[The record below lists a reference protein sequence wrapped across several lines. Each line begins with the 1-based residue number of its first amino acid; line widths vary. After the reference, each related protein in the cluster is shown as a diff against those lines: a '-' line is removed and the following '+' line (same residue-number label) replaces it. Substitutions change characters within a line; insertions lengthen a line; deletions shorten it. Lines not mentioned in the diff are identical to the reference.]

1 MLSGSAGGGELANG
15 CPAPPPAAQG
25 AAQPPPPQQQHAHA
39 QAAGAAAGQ
48 QQRAGPAWGQQVQPQ
63 RHAAISGVALAFNRA
78 SGGGLE
84 PACIPNVVVALEDAP
99 ARGAAAEAVGAAAD
113 ATQQAQQ
120 TQPAQQVF
128 PSPVSVTGTG
138 TTAGTGTTSSSGP
151 SSGGAAPG
159 PAAPQ
164 PGAAVRLVVY
174 DSAGLQLAA
183 LDRHADS
190 QAAIGAPCEAPRDP
204 ALQLHVWDSAAGW
217 WLLFPDTN
225 LAEAF
230 RSESGWYVVV
240 AWPAAC
246 LPGDRQFIAAE

>member
-1 MLSGSAGGGELANG
+1 MLPGSAGGGALANG

-25 AAQPPPPQQQHAHA
+25 AAQQQPPPQQQQHA

-48 QQRAGPAWGQQVQPQ
+48 QDRANPAGEQQVRPQ

-78 SGGGLE
+78 GGGGLE

-99 ARGAAAEAVGAAAD
+99 AQGGTTQAVGAAEAV
-113 ATQQAQQ
+113 TQQAQQ
-120 TQPAQQVF
+120 AQPAQQVF

-164 PGAAVRLVVY
+164 HGAAVRLVVY
-174 DSAGLQLAA
+174 DSAGLQLAV

-190 QAAIGAPCEAPRDP
+190 QAAIGAPCEVPHDP

-230 RSESGWYVVV
+230 RSESGWHGVI
-240 AWPAAC
+240 AC
-246 LPGDRQFIAAE
+246 GLLARRQTIYCS